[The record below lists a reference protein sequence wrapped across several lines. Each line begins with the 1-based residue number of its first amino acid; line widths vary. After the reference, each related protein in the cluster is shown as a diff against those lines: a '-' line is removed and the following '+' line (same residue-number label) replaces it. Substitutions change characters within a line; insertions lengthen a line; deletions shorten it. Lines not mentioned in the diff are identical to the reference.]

1 LLRITSAFTPTLK
14 GAGEAALM
22 FHFRKQRRYLVI
34 RWPNNKALNGTR
46 EKAEHRLTPRYA
58 QQTIKKVIAMETKK
72 FMYYQD
78 EDMFIG
84 WLEDFPDYKTQ
95 GETLDEL
102 KENLKDIY
110 EELTSGRIPSVLHVG
125 ELRVA

>member
-1 LLRITSAFTPTLK
+1 
-14 GAGEAALM
+14 M
-22 FHFRKQRRYLVI
+22 VI
-34 RWPNNKALNGTR
+34 
-46 EKAEHRLTPRYA
+46 
-58 QQTIKKVIAMETKK
+58 IMETKK
-72 FMYYQD
+72 FIYYQD

-84 WLEDFPDYKTQ
+84 WFEEFPDYKTQ

-110 EELTSGRIPSVLHVG
+110 EDLTSGKISTVLRVG

>member
-1 LLRITSAFTPTLK
+1 
-14 GAGEAALM
+14 
-22 FHFRKQRRYLVI
+22 
-34 RWPNNKALNGTR
+34 
-46 EKAEHRLTPRYA
+46 
-58 QQTIKKVIAMETKK
+58 MEVKK
-72 FMYYQD
+72 FIYYQD

-84 WLEDFPDYKTQ
+84 WFEEFPDYKTQ

-110 EELTSGRIPSVLHVG
+110 NDLTSGKISNVLHVG